1 MKIADILQV
10 LEEFAPP
17 ALQESYDNAGLI
29 TGNLAMDCTGVLC
42 TLDCTEAVVDEAIQK
57 GVNLIVAHH
66 PIVFKGLKQ
75 ITGKNYV
82 ERTIIKAIKNDIAIY
97 AIHTNLDHVW
107 GGVNGMFAKKLG
119 ARPTQIL
126 SPKSNSLSKL
136 YTYVPHEHLSKV
148 QQALFQ
154 AGAGQIGNYSE
165 CSFNTSGVGT
175 FKALEG
181 ADPFVGERGKRHQEP
196 ETKLELIFPSEL
208 FGKMIQALKNS
219 HPYEEVAYE
228 VIQLE
233 NTHPRVGAGM
243 IAELE
248 QPVEAEEFI
257 KMVKTNMKVPCIKH
271 TGIPTKAI
279 RKIAICGGAGSF
291 LISSALRNKV
301 DVYITADLKY
311 HEFFD
316 AEDRIWL
323 MDIGHF
329 ESEQYT
335 IDLLFEILHKK
346 FPTFALLKSQVL
358 TNPVKYYI

>member
-1 MKIADILQV
+1 
-10 LEEFAPP
+10 
-17 ALQESYDNAGLI
+17 
-29 TGNLAMDCTGVLC
+29 
-42 TLDCTEAVVDEAIQK
+42 
-57 GVNLIVAHH
+57 
-66 PIVFKGLKQ
+66 
-75 ITGKNYV
+75 
-82 ERTIIKAIKNDIAIY
+82 
-97 AIHTNLDHVW
+97 
-107 GGVNGMFAKKLG
+107 MFAKKLG